1 MWQGQLAAL
10 KEHVDKQVSRL
21 AKDTS
26 TLGTIHTQMTN
37 MGKSQRQA
45 VTKMEQLKTEQ
56 EGIKAQLSNVDAQLG
71 ALVGRLN
78 TLLGKAAQKLEKK

>member
-10 KEHVDKQVSRL
+10 KDHVDKQVSRL
-21 AKDTS
+21 TKDTS
-26 TLGTIHTQMTN
+26 TLVTIHAQMTN

-45 VTKMEQLKTEQ
+45 VNKMEQLKSEQ
-56 EGIKAQLSNVDAQLG
+56 DGIKTQLASVDAQLG
-71 ALVGRLN
+71 ALVNKLN